1 MVPWIVGGNPP
12 RYVVLEPP
20 VAFRGVQMVF
30 AASAIIACR
39 LGRSILPSVDT
50 AKLREKNSVRAEK
63 RAVRYGVYLSEKVIG
78 QRDNCNVG
86 VMSVGR

>member
-30 AASAIIACR
+30 AAAAIIACR

-50 AKLREKNSVRAEK
+50 AKLKEKNSVRAKK
-63 RAVRYGVYLSEKVIG
+63 RAARHGVYIYIRLIF
-78 QRDNCNVG
+78 
-86 VMSVGR
+86 

>member
-30 AASAIIACR
+30 AAAAIIACR

-50 AKLREKNSVRAEK
+50 AKLREKNSVRAKK
-63 RAVRYGVYLSEKVIG
+63 RAARHRVYIYIRLIF
-78 QRDNCNVG
+78 
-86 VMSVGR
+86 